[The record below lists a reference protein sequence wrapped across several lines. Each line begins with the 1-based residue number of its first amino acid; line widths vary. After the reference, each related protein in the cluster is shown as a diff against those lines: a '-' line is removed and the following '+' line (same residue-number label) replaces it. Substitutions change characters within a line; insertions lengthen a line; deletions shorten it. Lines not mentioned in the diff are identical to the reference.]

1 MVNGKRLL
9 FFDLL
14 RTIAVALIVF
24 HHVACKIPG
33 MICPNYGVIFNVF
46 YLGAGYDGLY
56 LLIFVSGAVLEYTYP
71 RLKGIEEISVF
82 YVKRLF
88 RLYPAL
94 WMSLIL
100 GLVISPWL
108 ISRPLFSTFLEFVSV
123 NVWTGT
129 GGGLI
134 NPAGWFIGLIFVL
147 YLMFPFISPAIRKYP
162 YLTLG
167 LIAFVEI
174 FLRYGFHLGLIPMF
188 HGTADRWVPICN
200 LLEFSLGIFIVQ
212 QDFFPKWTYDSHA
225 ISFLAEISFYVY
237 LVHYI
242 PGMTA
247 ILVYSLPLYIV
258 AVALFTWLLML
269 GDQRV
274 QGWLK
279 KVARF

>member
-1 MVNGKRLL
+1 MANGKRLL

-14 RTIAVALIVF
+14 RIIAVALIIF
-24 HHVACKIPG
+24 HHVAGRIPWLP
-33 MICPNYGVIFNVF
+33 CPNYGVIFNIF

-71 RLKGIEEISVF
+71 RLKGTENIATF

-100 GLVISPWL
+100 GLAISPWL
-108 ISRPLFSTFLEFVSV
+108 IGQPLFNTFLEFVSV

-147 YLMFPFISPAIRKYP
+147 YLMFPFISPAIRKHP

-167 LIAFVEI
+167 LIAFIEI
-174 FLRYGFHLGLIPMF
+174 FLRYGFHLGLIPGF

-212 QDFFPKWTYDSHA
+212 QDFFPKWTHDNRVVLV
-225 ISFLAEISFYVY
+225 LAEISFYVY
-237 LVHYI
+237 LVHFI
-242 PGMTA
+242 PGMLNIIA
-247 ILVYSLPLYIV
+247 FSLPLYIV
-258 AVALFTWLLML
+258 AVALFSWLLML
-269 GDQRV
+269 GDQKV

-279 KVARF
+279 KSVGI